1 MGSPNGLIFC
11 PLLSDPEEPSSLS
24 NHYFQLPTFYYAM
37 DLNTHMAV
45 TPEKTWDSESRV
57 LVQTREELF
66 FTEERQLV
74 NRMKK

>member
-1 MGSPNGLIFC
+1 
-11 PLLSDPEEPSSLS
+11 
-24 NHYFQLPTFYYAM
+24 M

-45 TPEKTWDSESRV
+45 TSEIKSWDSESRV

>member
-1 MGSPNGLIFC
+1 
-11 PLLSDPEEPSSLS
+11 
-24 NHYFQLPTFYYAM
+24 M